1 MNTFD
6 VAIIGGG
13 LIGASIA
20 FELAAVGLRV
30 VLLDRQQPGREASW
44 AAAGMLS
51 PAPDTPRDVPLV
63 PLARQ
68 SLELYPAFIAAI
80 EEASGQSTGYAREG
94 TLEIFSAPQGEAD
107 RDHIRSEHQRLG
119 LASEPLSL
127 DATRKLVVSL
137 GPAAR
142 AALWLPRECTVE
154 PRLLMDAVLAAA
166 RHRGVA
172 ICPDAQVT
180 SILHERDRSTG
191 VVSRGEKISARH
203 IVLAAGCFSARIGY
217 ETAPGSA
224 PGIASEND
232 FVARYAPTRPVRG
245 QMLELRP
252 VGETLRYV
260 LRSRRGYL
268 VPRRDGRIVA
278 GSTLEEAGFQKQVT
292 PAGIRQILDA
302 ALELQPGLGGAE
314 ILDSWA
320 GLRPDTPDHLPIL
333 GPTDMEGLLVA
344 PGHYRNGILL
354 APVTAKLIRE
364 WITDGQASLEVR
376 AFSPLR
382 FGNRRMN
389 ARSAL

>member
-1 MNTFD
+1 VNTFD

-30 VLLDRQQPGREASW
+30 VLLDCQQPGREASW
-44 AAAGMLS
+44 AAAGMIS
-51 PAPDTPRDVPLV
+51 PAPDSPADVPLV
-63 PLARQ
+63 PLAQQ
-68 SLELYPAFIAAI
+68 SLGLYPAFIAAV

-94 TLEIFSAPQGEAD
+94 TLEIFSAPDGEAE
-107 RDHIRSEHQRLG
+107 RDQMAAEHQRLG
-119 LASEPLSL
+119 LAAEPLSV
-127 DATRKLVVSL
+127 DATRKLGLSL
-137 GPAAR
+137 GPTAR
-142 AALWLPRECTVE
+142 AALWLPREGTVE
-154 PRLLMDAVLAAA
+154 PRRLMDAVLAAA
-166 RHRGVA
+166 SHRGVM
-172 ICPDAQVT
+172 IYPDSRVT
-180 SILHERDRSTG
+180 SLLHDRDRSTG
-191 VVSRGEKISARH
+191 VVCRGEKIAARH
-203 IVLAAGCFSARIGY
+203 VVLAAGCFSARIGH
-217 ETAPGSA
+217 ERAPGNA
-224 PGIASEND
+224 PEIAGEND

-252 VGETLRYV
+252 AGQTPRQVI
-260 LRSRRGYL
+260 RSRRGYL
-268 VPRRDGRIVA
+268 VPRRDGRMVA
-278 GSTLEEAGFQKQVT
+278 GSTLEEAGFNKQVT
-292 PAGIRQILDA
+292 PAGTRQILDA
-302 ALELQPGLGGAE
+302 ALELLPELGGAQ

-320 GLRPDTPDHLPIL
+320 GLRPGTPDHLPIL

-344 PGHYRNGILL
+344 TGHYRNGILL